1 MYKARLRLWGFY
13 KNISKRDWQNFAI
26 MRSQREAIGKPFSRV
41 EMHGKIKSEHDFRK
55 YLQLHKFSEAA
66 FVREALA
73 LTTREPCLF
82 QYRDPPPP
90 LGEPL
95 PTAGSISQPP
105 IHADQIRQAQADIH
119 TCSTTPSTCYN
130 TGSPRDAS
138 SYPPVIGS
146 AFSST
151 RQETT
156 YLSNDR
162 YHSAAASSSTMIDQS
177 EQDNVFRFRGE
188 YPFHGDVSIQGA
200 ATHKFGPGI
209 LEYTGPIHP
218 DLPDAIP
225 VDPYE
230 MVLPRYLSQ
239 VIEPEAGVMPVG
251 PPYSEF
257 GGMLGQILKPG
268 SMDIAD
274 MKATDGADGH
284 RAFMTDTIMA
294 CISAESKEFSICGKW
309 IENANLGL
317 GRMCNSRDRLL
328 LVTLS
333 TALVWLEV
341 HDEGDTDGSI
351 GIAEALMREFSQV
364 ANHTL
369 GPDDA
374 ICVIL
379 QWMTAAAGKKLA
391 TCPIDSERLQQVWTS
406 CRDVLGWQHPNTI
419 VALYCLSHHLIT
431 VDKKYAE
438 AEAHLRRAHEAAM
451 NIFGVSH
458 LQSLNILATLSR
470 AQLRQGDLFGASETM
485 QRCIEHEP
493 LGQNHPHRL
502 MLQQRMAIIYKRRGM
517 LEAAEDL
524 YWIVVEGRAATLGP
538 KHKATKTAC
547 ERLAR
552 ILQDAGKWEST
563 QDKLE
568 KILSDPQVAVSAYE
582 NWWYRM
588 VKHGQNTQVPRA
600 MSEEME
606 Y

>member
-1 MYKARLRLWGFY
+1 MYKARLRSWGFY
-13 KNISKRDWQNFAI
+13 KNISKKDWQNFAI
-26 MRSQREAIGKPFSRV
+26 MRNQREAIRKPFSRV
-41 EMHGKIKSEHDFRK
+41 EMHGKFKSENDFRK
-55 YLQLHKFSEAA
+55 YLKLHNVSEVD
-66 FVREALA
+66 FIREALA
-73 LTTREPCLF
+73 LTPREPCNF
-82 QYRDPPPP
+82 QYRDPPSPP
-90 LGEPL
+90 GEPL
-95 PTAGSISQPP
+95 PTAALISQHV
-105 IHADQIRQAQADIH
+105 IHADETQQAQADIY
-119 TCSTTPSTCYN
+119 TRSANPSTSHN
-130 TGSPRDAS
+130 ASSPPVAS
-138 SYPPVIGS
+138 SYLPEIGS
-146 AFSST
+146 TLIAP
-151 RQETT
+151 RQETSYAT
-156 YLSNDR
+156 NVG
-162 YHSAAASSSTMIDQS
+162 YHSAATSGPTMTDRT
-177 EQDNVFRFRGE
+177 EQDNPFHFHRT
-188 YPFHGDVSIQGA
+188 YPFHGHVSIQGA
-200 ATHKFGPGI
+200 ATHDVNPRD
-209 LEYTGPIHP
+209 TGLAEPIHP
-218 DLPDAIP
+218 YWQDTVP

-230 MVLPRYLSQ
+230 MALPRYLSQ

-268 SMDIAD
+268 SIDIAD
-274 MKATDGADGH
+274 MKATDGADGY

-294 CISAESKEFSICGKW
+294 CISAASKELSLCGKW
-309 IENANLGL
+309 IENANLEL

-470 AQLRQGDLFGASETM
+470 AQLRQGDLLGASETM

-538 KHKATKTAC
+538 KHKATKTAR
-547 ERLAR
+547 ESLVK
-552 ILQDAGKWEST
+552 ILQEAGKWEFAR
-563 QDKLE
+563 DKLE